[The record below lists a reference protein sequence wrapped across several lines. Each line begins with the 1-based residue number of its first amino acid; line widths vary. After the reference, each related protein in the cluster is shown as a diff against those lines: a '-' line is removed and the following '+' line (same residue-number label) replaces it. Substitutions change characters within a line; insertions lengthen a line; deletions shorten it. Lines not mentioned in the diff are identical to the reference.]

1 MVKRGLI
8 FVLAVLLVL
17 PVWVYSRPMWSSV
30 AVTIDRPFIF
40 LVRDTEM
47 GAVLFAGRVLHITA
61 RT

>member
-1 MVKRGLI
+1 M
-8 FVLAVLLVL
+8 
-17 PVWVYSRPMWSSV
+17 